1 MCVCARAR
9 VIHTYIHY
17 IHQEPIRGGACNAT
31 VGWVESLLENDVAY
45 GCGKSI
51 HSNFHSPYKESK
63 DSRYIRWLWLYEQVS
78 SRHRASS
85 KRNLLLQ
92 SLVVP
97 GFKRGS
103 PSFRLVSPHGRAVRS
118 LLGSCMQLCP
128 GVVFNFL

>member
-1 MCVCARAR
+1 M
-9 VIHTYIHY
+9 IGGLYY
-17 IHQEPIRGGACNAT
+17 QEPIRGGACNAT

-97 GFKRGS
+97 GLKRGS
-103 PSFRLVSPHGRAVRS
+103 PSFRLVSPHRRAVRS